1 MSPISVSKSKVI
13 TGHRDCVYT
22 IEEGGSSNIFFSGA
36 GDGMVVKWDIENPE
50 NGELIAKLPNS
61 VYAVHFHE
69 PSNILIVGHN
79 YDGIHMIDWKKKKEL
94 SSLHISDA
102 AIFDIK
108 SINNY
113 AIIAFGNGEIVI
125 VDLLTNSIVHKAQ
138 PCDKSARSIAVHP
151 EKMEYSI
158 GFSDHVIRVYNAQ
171 THELKIELK
180 EHANSIFT
188 LQYSDDG
195 NKLLSSGR
203 DAQLKIW
210 DSKSYTLI
218 ESIAAHM
225 YAINHVVFNP
235 SQTLFAT
242 CSMDKSIKIWD
253 ALTHKLLKVID
264 KSRHAGHATSV
275 NKLLWTAHND
285 HLISASDDR
294 TISVWDIK
302 LT

>member
-1 MSPISVSKSKVI
+1 M

-22 IEEGGSSNIFFSGA
+22 IEKGSSSNYFFSGA

-50 NGELIAKLPNS
+50 NGELIANLPNS
-61 VYAVHFHE
+61 VYAILYHKL
-69 PSNILIVGHN
+69 SNTLIVGHN
-79 YDGIHMIDWKKKKEL
+79 YDGIHIIDWEKKKEI

-108 SINNY
+108 AIDNS
-113 AIIAFGNGEIVI
+113 AIIAFGNGEIVV
-125 VDLLTNSIVHKAQ
+125 VDLLTNTI
-138 PCDKSARSIAVHP
+138 ARTIAVHP
-151 EKMEYSI
+151 HRMEYSI
-158 GFSDHVIRVYNAQ
+158 GFSDHIIRVYDAESHMLK
-171 THELKIELK
+171 TELKG
-180 EHANSIFT
+180 HTNSVFT
-188 LQYSDDG
+188 LQYSNDG
-195 NKLLSSGR
+195 DKLLSSGR

-235 SQTLFAT
+235 SQTHFAT

-253 ALTHKLLKVID
+253 ASTHKLLKVID

-285 HLISASDDR
+285 NLISASDDR
-294 TISVWDIK
+294 TISIWDIK
-302 LT
+302 LV